1 MTADPADFVCFGLLG
16 VVDTHRIW
24 PFIQI
29 TLEVSKCLASL
40 RAVLGVMPRRWSTTS
55 FIR

>member
-1 MTADPADFVCFGLLG
+1 LLG

-29 TLEVSKCLASL
+29 TLEVSKCPASL